1 MVSSEN
7 LINKSFKLEVLAQE
21 AEEKASETQPWPYH
35 FKLRA
40 QELRLLS
47 DFLNIGKAK
56 RTKRMLEIGCGNA
69 FGSIL
74 FSDKA
79 DKIVATDLPNYDL
92 ATNSIGLDKASRLIR
107 TLNISNITLVAS
119 QAEAL
124 PFVDESFD
132 LIFSFYV
139 LEHLN
144 NKEKA
149 VKEMKRV
156 LKKNGFAIAIV
167 PNFMERLYALLHFYP
182 YLFKRGVIYFL
193 KALGFS
199 FIKNSNT
206 VAAERT
212 QKQQGLPI
220 SLSERIKKF
229 FKDYPNFPFCE
240 PHGNYKCWRDEFL
253 NHLPKKWRSLFE
265 YNGLKVLGLY
275 STMLIPYNF
284 LTIFSEKTA
293 YHTYLKSISLTKS
306 IGKNT
311 IFKYLGYS
319 LCLLVQK

>member
-7 LINKSFKLEVLAQE
+7 LINKSFKLEVLVQE
-21 AEEKASETQPWPYH
+21 AEEKASEIQPWPYH

-40 QELRLLS
+40 QELRLLF
-47 DFLNIGKAK
+47 DFLNIGK
-56 RTKRMLEIGCGNA
+56 TKRMLEIGCGNA

-79 DKIVATDLPNYDL
+79 DKIVTTDLPNYNL
-92 ATNSIGLDKASRLIR
+92 ATNNLGLDNASKLIQ
-107 TLNISNITLVAS
+107 TLNISNITLLAS
-119 QAEAL
+119 EAEAL

-132 LIFSFYV
+132 LIFSVYV

-149 VKEMKRV
+149 VNEMKRV
-156 LKKNGFAIAIV
+156 LKKKGFAIAIV
-167 PNFMERLYALLHFYP
+167 PNFMERLYAPLHFYP
-182 YLFKRGVIYFL
+182 YLFKRAVIYFL
-193 KALGFS
+193 KPFGFS
-199 FIKNSNT
+199 FIKNKNT
-206 VAAERT
+206 VVTESA

-265 YNGLKVLGLY
+265 YNGLKVIGLY

-284 LTIFSEKTA
+284 LTVFSEKTA
-293 YHTYLKSISLTKS
+293 YHVYLKSISLTKS
-306 IGKNT
+306 IGKKP
-311 IFKYLGYS
+311 ISKYLGYS